1 MGGKTMKSA
10 VIPAGVFKARCL
22 KLLDEV
28 AEKRHTLVVTKRG
41 RPVARVSPI
50 PEEGDFV
57 GSMRETGE
65 IVGDIISPIDAEWEA
80 MR

>member
-1 MGGKTMKSA
+1 MKSDI
-10 VIPAGVFKARCL
+10 VPAGVFKARCL
-22 KLLDEV
+22 QLLDDV

-41 RPVARVSPI
+41 RPVARVSPV

-65 IVGDIISPIDAEWEA
+65 ILGDIVSPLDVEWEA

>member
-1 MGGKTMKSA
+1 MKTA
-10 VIPAGVFKARCL
+10 TVPAGEFKSRCL

-41 RPVARVSPI
+41 RPVAHVTPV

-57 GSMRETGE
+57 GSMRESGE
-65 IVGDIISPIDAEWEA
+65 IVGDIVSPLDVEWEA

>member
-1 MGGKTMKSA
+1 MKST
-10 VIPAGVFKARCL
+10 VVPAGMFKARCL

-41 RPVARVSPI
+41 RPVAHVSPV
-50 PEEGDFV
+50 PQEGDFV

-65 IVGDIISPIDAEWEA
+65 IVGDIIAPIDVEWEA